1 MLAGRGLSGSPQ
13 EPTEGHLCGFW
24 SLQSWLLLQEVPCFR
39 GVSETLQNQQF
50 SDLGPCWLQVHL
62 DLETGV

>member
-1 MLAGRGLSGSPQ
+1 MWILVSTELASAAGSSLLSRGVRA
-13 EPTEGHLCGFW
+13 
-24 SLQSWLLLQEVPCFR
+24 LQS
-39 GVSETLQNQQF
+39 QQF